1 MTRPS
6 IPKQGARLP
15 TTAVL
20 NLAKLAA
27 TRLGALSKDPA
38 VRSEAL
44 NVAQS
49 LQKLMQAIRVSG
61 QR

>member
-1 MTRPS
+1 M
-6 IPKQGARLP
+6 
-15 TTAVL
+15 L

-38 VRSEAL
+38 VRSEAI
-44 NVAQS
+44 NVAQSLKKLS
-49 LQKLMQAIRVSG
+49 LQKLMQAIRASG

>member
-6 IPKQGARLP
+6 TPKATRLP

-20 NLAKLAA
+20 NLAKAAA

-38 VRSEAL
+38 VRAEAL
-44 NVAQS
+44 NVAQA
-49 LQKLMQAIRVSG
+49 LQKLMQAIKASG